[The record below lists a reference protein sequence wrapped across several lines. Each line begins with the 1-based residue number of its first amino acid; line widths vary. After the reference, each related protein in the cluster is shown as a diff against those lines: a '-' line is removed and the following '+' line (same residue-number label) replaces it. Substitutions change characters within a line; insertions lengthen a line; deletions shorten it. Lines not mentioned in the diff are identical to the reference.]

1 MQVNVDTFISL
12 LCEFTPY
19 TLCPRTRPCPFHIH
33 PSISHALRDAHYVSR
48 RQDTRTAPVTKP
60 TEPTELSSAQFN
72 SRQPNPSQCSAKPSS
87 DSTRQP
93 VHCFPIQ
100 LHLLDGQANQPAWYC
115 RSPCDRPIGPPSVR
129 PWKIVIFCLFPQK
142 IAQFYTT
149 HAFVYVSEWDI
160 RCPNVLRPLHRR
172 IYPGIAVLTVC
183 TGEGVSCTPTASTSH
198 QPPHNI
204 FERLYVAYYRCH
216 FDTAG
221 NVEWSF
227 CAFSFAF
234 TSYACLNGYISL
246 TTYSFVCGNHS
257 SRRCP
262 SSW

>member
-1 MQVNVDTFISL
+1 MSTYASVSI
-12 LCEFTPY
+12 PY
-19 TLCPRTRPCPFHIH
+19 
-33 PSISHALRDAHYVSR
+33 PSIHLTCATWRTLRVATTRHAYCSGNQTNRTNRTQLSAIQFAPTQPKPMQRETEFRLNSPASPLLSHSIAFARW
-48 RQDTRTAPVTKP
+48 P
-60 TEPTELSSAQFN
+60 
-72 SRQPNPSQCSAKPSS
+72 
-87 DSTRQP
+87 
-93 VHCFPIQ
+93 
-100 LHLLDGQANQPAWYC
+100 GQPAGLVLPFTLW
-115 RSPCDRPIGPPSVR
+115 PTDRPIGPPSVR

-234 TSYACLNGYISL
+234 TSCACLNGYISL

>member
-100 LHLLDGQANQPAWYC
+100 LHSPDGQANQPAWYC
-115 RSPCDRPIGPPSVR
+115 RSPCDRPTDRS
-129 PWKIVIFCLFPQK
+129 
-142 IAQFYTT
+142 A
-149 HAFVYVSEWDI
+149 
-160 RCPNVLRPLHRR
+160 LRPYVR
-172 IYPGIAVLTVC
+172 
-183 TGEGVSCTPTASTSH
+183 
-198 QPPHNI
+198 
-204 FERLYVAYYRCH
+204 ERL
-216 FDTAG
+216 
-221 NVEWSF
+221 
-227 CAFSFAF
+227 
-234 TSYACLNGYISL
+234 L
-246 TTYSFVCGNHS
+246 SFVFFPKKLLNFIPHMHLSTFLNEIFAVRTFFARYTGAFIQVSLC
-257 SRRCP
+257 
-262 SSW
+262 